1 MRVLTG
7 ESGDDGAAGWA
18 RAVAEWAVVTAAF
31 AAAAAWPTPDVNEA
45 VYLTKARHAA
55 DPGWGRGDFFLET
68 PDAHGIFYVVAG
80 PLAAAM
86 PLPEAAWIGRVAGW
100 ALLAIGFR
108 KATVPLIP
116 SAAYRVLAALLFSF
130 ALRNTTAAGEW
141 VIGGCEAKVF
151 AWAAALGCI
160 GAVSAARFPEACFRG
175 GIATAF
181 HPIVGGWTL
190 VATLVTWLVELRR
203 PAAMSDSSTGT
214 TLHKGW
220 KAAALMAGGAA
231 AAAAGLVPAL
241 GLTAGVDAATRAAAT
256 KIYVVERLSH
266 HLLPR
271 TFADGMIA
279 RHLLA
284 AAAWW
289 LLSRMLAPT
298 PARRRIALLTW
309 ASLGISATGVAISLV
324 EPWAPTIT
332 YSLLRYYW
340 FRLADVMVPFALA
353 TACAEAL
360 ADSEACGRVMPWRPV
375 WLRAAVVGLL
385 VVDLAVQS
393 LHWPLPGRTNVMARA
408 DSKVAAAAWA
418 DICDWVRDHTAA
430 DSCFLTPRGAASFT
444 WRTGRREV
452 VSWKNSPQDAASLVA
467 WRQRIVDCFSRTGS
481 LVEMERST
489 ATLGPERLQAVAER
503 YGADHLIAPLDAPL
517 VDAIPGER
525 LHANSVYAVYRLT
538 PPRADR
544 PSH

>member
-1 MRVLTG
+1 TG
-7 ESGDDGAAGWA
+7 ESGDGGTAGWA
-18 RAVAEWAVVTAAF
+18 RAVAECAVVTAVF
-31 AAAAAWPTPDVNEA
+31 AAAAAWPAPDVNEA

-55 DPGWGRGDFFLET
+55 DPDWGRGDFFLET
-68 PDAHGIFYVVAG
+68 PDAHGIFYLVAG
-80 PLAAAM
+80 PLAASL
-86 PLPEAAWIGRVAGW
+86 PLPQAAWVGRVAGW

-108 KATVPLIP
+108 QATVPLI
-116 SAAYRVLAALLFSF
+116 SWASVRVLAALLFSF

-160 GAVSAARFPEACFRG
+160 GAVGVARFPEACLRG

-203 PAAMSDSSTGT
+203 PAAMSDSSAGT
-214 TLHKGW
+214 ALHKGW

-289 LLSRMLAPT
+289 LLSRVVSPT
-298 PARRRIALLTW
+298 PSRRRVAVLTW
-309 ASLGISATGVAISLV
+309 ASLGISAAGIAISLL

-353 TACAEAL
+353 TAFAEAL
-360 ADSEACGRVMPWRPV
+360 SCDAACGRLTSWRPA

-385 VVDLAVQS
+385 AVDLAVQS
-393 LHWPLPGRTNVMARA
+393 LHWPLPGRTAVTARA
-408 DSKVAAAAWA
+408 DSKVAAVAWA
-418 DICDWVRDHTAA
+418 DICDWVRDHAPA
-430 DSCFLTPRGAASFT
+430 DACFLTPRGAASFT
-444 WRTGRREV
+444 WRTGLREV

-467 WRQRIVDCFSRTGS
+467 WRQRIVDCFSRSGS

-489 ATLGPERLQAVAER
+489 ASLGPERLREVAER
-503 YGADHLIAPLDAPL
+503 YGADHAIVPLDAPL

-525 LHANSVYAVYRLT
+525 LHANGTYAVYRLT
-538 PPRADR
+538 PP
-544 PSH
+544 

>member
-1 MRVLTG
+1 MRGLTG
-7 ESGDDGAAGWA
+7 ESGDGSAAGWA
-18 RAVAEWAVVTAAF
+18 RAVAECAVVTAAF
-31 AAAAAWPTPDVNEA
+31 AAVAAWPAPDVNEA
-45 VYLTKARHAA
+45 VYLTKARHAV
-55 DPGWGRGDFFLET
+55 DPAWGQGDFFLET
-68 PDAHGIFYVVAG
+68 PDAHGIFYRVAG
-80 PLAAAM
+80 PLAAAL
-86 PLPEAAWIGRVAGW
+86 PLPQAAWIGRIAGW

-108 KATVPLIP
+108 QATIPLI
-116 SAAYRVLAALLFSF
+116 AAARYRVLAALLFSF
-130 ALRNTTAAGEW
+130 ALRTTTAAGEW

-160 GAVSAARFPEACFRG
+160 GAVAAARFPEACFRG

-190 VATLVTWLVELRR
+190 VATLATWLVELGR
-203 PAAMSDSSTGT
+203 PAAAAGSPRG
-214 TLHKGW
+214 GW
-220 KAAALMAGGAA
+220 PAWTWRGVALLAGGVAAAAL
-231 AAAAGLVPAL
+231 GLVPAL

-289 LLSRMLAPT
+289 LLSRVLTPT
-298 PARRRIALLTW
+298 PARRRIAVLTW
-309 ASLGISATGVAISLV
+309 VSLGISAVGVAISLL

-353 TACAEAL
+353 TAFAAAL
-360 ADSEACGRVMPWRPV
+360 SDAAACGRLTSWRPA

-385 VVDLAVQS
+385 GVDLAVQS
-393 LHWPLPGRTNVMARA
+393 LHWPLPGRTTVTARA
-408 DSKVAAAAWA
+408 DSKVAADAWA

-430 DSCFLTPRGAASFT
+430 DACFLTPRGAASFT

-467 WRQRIVDCFSRTGS
+467 WRQRIVDCFSRSGS

-489 ATLGPERLQAVAER
+489 AALGPERLRQVAER
-503 YGADHLIAPLDAPL
+503 YAADHVIVPIDTPL

-525 LHANSVYAVYRLT
+525 LHANGTYAVYRLT
-538 PPRADR
+538 PP
-544 PSH
+544 